1 MFPKTGL
8 ECLLSVRV
16 LAANR
21 RHPTGILKRNLGN
34 VGKSIRYKE
43 GASAY
48 NSGKPS
54 CSLDLQGKG
63 SLRVEAVPWEGTGW
77 AQGGSTD
84 ELL

>member
-21 RHPTGILKRNLGN
+21 RNPTGILKRNLGSI
-34 VGKSIRYKE
+34 GKSIRHKE

-48 NSGKPS
+48 NGGKLL
-54 CSLDLQGKG
+54 CSLDLRGEREPESG
-63 SLRVEAVPWEGTGW
+63 SCSI
-77 AQGGSTD
+77 GGNWVGAGR
-84 ELL
+84 EHR